1 MKPELRDRW
10 ADALESGHYTQ
21 ARGSMRLKDEN
32 KRITHC
38 CLGVLCDLVKDE
50 PEISE
55 RIRITKDGRMETFGG
70 KEGEFID
77 DFWMGGRP
85 SQEVQDF
92 LGLTIEQTDECIHM
106 NDHKRW
112 GFSAIANW
120 IRKNL

>member
-32 KRITHC
+32 KRISYC
-38 CLGVLCDLVKDE
+38 CLGVLCNLVKDE
-50 PEISE
+50 PEIAE
-55 RIRITKDGRMETFGG
+55 RIRITNDGRLESFGKDRFG
-70 KEGEFID
+70 VREHWF
-77 DFWMGGRP
+77 GGRP
-85 SQEVQDF
+85 SYEVQEF
-92 LGLTIEQTDECIHM
+92 LGLTIEQIDECIQM

-112 GFSAIANW
+112 GFSQIAYW